1 MDVFLPLGLLVCA
14 FLALLLGYPVAF
26 TLSGI
31 AFVFGLIGLMVG
43 SFDVTYLSS
52 LPLRFWGILTNDILV
67 AVPLFVFMGVLLE
80 RSRVAET
87 LLSTMAEAF
96 GSLRGG
102 LGYST
107 IIVGVLLSASTG
119 IMGATVITMGL
130 ISLPAMLKA
139 GYDKPLATGLICA
152 SGSLAQIIPPSTVLV
167 FLAVIL
173 QSAYS
178 QAQMSLGNFAPET
191 LSVGDLFA
199 GAFLPGL
206 LLAFLYTLWVAIVA
220 FLQPDKAP
228 GLLLK
233 EDQRKGLGQRIVVS
247 LLPASL
253 LIFAV
258 LGSIIA
264 GVATPTEAAS
274 VGALGAM
281 ILAAIRMISD
291 HFITGFRQEAVTR
304 FVFKF
309 WVIFGACV
317 IVAGSTLGAIGILN
331 LALIAFVVGIG
342 LALFFRSS
350 RKSFLLAIKETSK
363 STLLITS
370 MIFVLFLG
378 ASIFSLVFS
387 RLGGEDL
394 VLNFLGAM
402 PGGLVG
408 ATIFVLFV
416 VFLLGCFLDPFE
428 IIFIVMPIAGA
439 ALLKMGADPVWLA
452 IMVGIMLQT
461 SYLTPPFGFA
471 LFFLKGVAPVEVSTA
486 DIYKG
491 IIPFVAIQ
499 VIVVGLVFFLPEL
512 ATWLPDQIYK

>member
-1 MDVFLPLGLLVCA
+1 MEVFLPLALLVSA
-14 FLALLLGYPVAF
+14 FLALLIGYPVAF

-31 AFVFGLIGLMVG
+31 AFVFALIGLAVG
-43 SFDVTYLSS
+43 SFDVTYLLS

-80 RSRVAET
+80 RSRVAES

-107 IIVGVLLSASTG
+107 ILVGVLLSASTG
-119 IMGATVITMGL
+119 IMGATVVTMGL

-178 QAQMSLGNFAPET
+178 QAQMSLGNFAPDT

-220 FLQPDKAP
+220 FFQPDKAP
-228 GLLLK
+228 GLLLDK
-233 EDQRKGLGQRIVVS
+233 DQKKGLGQRIVVS
-247 LLPASL
+247 LLPAVL

-291 HFITGFRQEAVTR
+291 HFVIRFPQEVVTKL
-304 FVFKF
+304 VFKF
-309 WVIFGACV
+309 WIIFGTCL
-317 IVAGSTLGAIGILN
+317 IVAGWILGAIGILN

-342 LALFFRSS
+342 IALFFQSS
-350 RKSFLLAIKETSK
+350 RQSFLLAIKETSK

-378 ASIFSLVFS
+378 ASIFSLVFT
-387 RLGGEDL
+387 RLGGEEL

>member
-1 MDVFLPLGLLVCA
+1 MEIFLPIALLLSA

-26 TLSGI
+26 TLAGV
-31 AFVFGLIGLMVG
+31 AFVFALIGVVAG
-43 SFDVTYLSS
+43 TFDVTYLSS
-52 LPLRFWGILTNDILV
+52 LPLRFWGSLTNDILV

-80 RSRVAET
+80 RSRVAES

-107 IIVGVLLSASTG
+107 ILVGVLLSASTG
-119 IMGATVITMGL
+119 IMGATVVTMGL

-139 GYDKPLATGLICA
+139 GYDRPLATGLICA

-173 QSAYS
+173 QSSYS

-199 GAFLPGL
+199 GAFIPGI
-206 LLAFLYTLWVAIVA
+206 LLAFLYLSWVALVA
-220 FLQPDKAP
+220 FFQPSKAP
-228 GLLLK
+228 GLFVP
-233 EDQRKGLGQRIVVS
+233 EDQREGLWQRIVVS
-247 LLPASL
+247 LLPAVL

-281 ILAAIRMISD
+281 ILASIRMISD
-291 HFITGFRQEAVTR
+291 HFETRLGKVVVTK
-304 FVFKF
+304 FVFRF
-309 WVIFGACV
+309 WIVFGSFL
-317 IVAGSTLGAIGILN
+317 IIAGLTLGAIGVLN
-331 LALIAFVVGIG
+331 LALFAFLFGVGTT
-342 LALFFRSS
+342 LFVRSS
-350 RKSFLLAIKETSK
+350 RESFLSAIRETSR

-394 VLNFLGAM
+394 VLNFLASM

-471 LFFLKGVAPVEVSTA
+471 LFFLKGVAPPEVRTIE
-486 DIYKG
+486 IYRG
-491 IIPFVAIQ
+491 IVPFVVIQ
-499 VIVVGLVFFLPEL
+499 LMVVCLVFLLPEL
-512 ATWLPDQIYK
+512 ATWLPDQIYQ